1 MAVRSRTFTYAASVG
16 ADGTIRADGAGPV
29 TVPAGWSPDHM
40 VLAAVVRCS
49 LGSLRHHA
57 ARAGMTVEG
66 EGEAHGTVAR
76 REDDGRFA
84 LVAVDV
90 HLSVRLDPAPSP
102 EALRELLG
110 KAERDCFVGA
120 SLRARPV
127 YRWTVDGA
135 DVEREPSEVA
145 A

>member
-1 MAVRSRTFTYAASVG
+1 MAVRSRTFTYAASVD
-16 ADGTIRADGAGPV
+16 ADGTIRADGAGAV
-29 TVPAGWSPDHM
+29 TLPAGWSPDHM

-66 EGEAHGTVAR
+66 EGGAHGTVAR

-84 LVAVDV
+84 LVAIDI

-127 YRWTVDGA
+127 YRWTVGGA
-135 DVEREPSEVA
+135 DVDREPSEVA

>member
-1 MAVRSRTFTYAASVG
+1 
-16 ADGTIRADGAGPV
+16 
-29 TVPAGWSPDHM
+29 
-40 VLAAVVRCS
+40 
-49 LGSLRHHA
+49 
-57 ARAGMTVEG
+57 
-66 EGEAHGTVAR
+66 VAR

>member
-1 MAVRSRTFTYAASVG
+1 
-16 ADGTIRADGAGPV
+16 
-29 TVPAGWSPDHM
+29 
-40 VLAAVVRCS
+40 
-49 LGSLRHHA
+49 
-57 ARAGMTVEG
+57 
-66 EGEAHGTVAR
+66 
-76 REDDGRFA
+76 
-84 LVAVDV
+84 
-90 HLSVRLDPAPSP
+90 VRLDPAPSP

-135 DVEREPSEVA
+135 DVERAPSEVA